1 MEESCP
7 SVRPSGC
14 PFLWGMGEGC
24 MATMRSA
31 MCISSGSRA
40 LGWLVQISASVSWE
54 ETGSG
59 FSYGWGVWITATGQH
74 CWNKVCL
81 GSSVYACA
89 KCVCGCVFVR
99 VCACVCAVCA
109 LCVRCPVCF
118 SGVLTEALHGI
129 CSPPFGNTSL
139 RRNKR
144 RGEGRGGKKF
154 YSSNTQSDFLIKQ
167 IWWFLKRSNMSCS
180 TRFS

>member
-1 MEESCP
+1 MRLWHGREL

-99 VCACVCAVCA
+99 VCA
-109 LCVRCPVCF
+109 LCVRCVC
-118 SGVLTEALHGI
+118 GVLFVSRVFSQRRFTEYVLPPLATLPCGGI
-129 CSPPFGNTSL
+129 KEGERDGVGKSFTPPTPKVIF
-139 RRNKR
+139 
-144 RGEGRGGKKF
+144 
-154 YSSNTQSDFLIKQ
+154 
-167 IWWFLKRSNMSCS
+167 
-180 TRFS
+180 

>member
-1 MEESCP
+1 MRLWHGREL

-99 VCACVCAVCA
+99 VCAV
-109 LCVRCPVCF
+109 CVRCPVCF